1 MLFLYRNTDLCIMN
15 ILLTA
20 ATPGEIRI
28 TMEYLTEKKYSRK
41 NCSTG
46 ILVTGVGM
54 VNTIY
59 ALTKHISASRPDII
73 VQAGIGGSLHP
84 FYPPPSVVIISEEVM
99 GDMGAEEDHTFKD
112 IFDLGLAEE
121 NIFPFSG
128 KKLVNPH
135 RQLLEKI
142 KLPAVRG
149 ISVNEITTNAGRIQ
163 QLAEKYGAMIESMEG
178 AALHYVCLQEAIPFI
193 QIRSVSNFAGERDKS
208 KWQMQEAIDHLNR
221 ELITAIHQL
230 MCRANNN

>member
-1 MLFLYRNTDLCIMN
+1 MN

-28 TMEYLTEKKYSRK
+28 TKEYLAEKKYSRK
-41 NCSTG
+41 HCSIR
-46 ILVTGVGM
+46 ILVTGAGM

-59 ALTKHISASRPDII
+59 TLTKHISAARPDLIL
-73 VQAGIGGSLHP
+73 QAGIGGSLHP
-84 FYPPPSVVIISEEVM
+84 FYPPPAVVAIREEVI
-99 GDMGAEEDHTFKD
+99 GDMGVEEDHTFKD

-121 NIFPFSG
+121 NAFPFSG
-128 KKLVNPH
+128 KMLVNPH

-149 ISVNEITTNAGRIQ
+149 ISINEITTDTGRIQ
-163 QLAEKYGAMIESMEG
+163 QLVEKYGVMIESMEG

-193 QIRSVSNFAGERDKS
+193 QIRSVSNFVGERDKT
-208 KWQMQEAIDHLNR
+208 KWRLQEAIDHLNL
-221 ELITAIHQL
+221 ELITALHQL
-230 MCRANNN
+230 MD

>member
-1 MLFLYRNTDLCIMN
+1 MMN

-20 ATPGEIRI
+20 ATHGEIQTTR
-28 TMEYLTEKKYSRK
+28 EYLTEKKYSRK

-46 ILVTGVGM
+46 ILVTGAGM

-59 ALTKHISASRPDII
+59 ALTKHINAERPDMII
-73 VQAGIGGSLHP
+73 QAGIGGSLHP
-84 FYPPPSVVIISEEVM
+84 FYPPPAVVTIREEVI

-121 NIFPFSG
+121 NRFPFSG
-128 KKLVNPH
+128 KMLINPH
-135 RQLLEKI
+135 QQLLEKI
-142 KLPAVRG
+142 KLPALRG
-149 ISVNEITTNAGRIQ
+149 ISINEITTDAGRIQ
-163 QLAEKYGAMIESMEG
+163 QLVEKYGVMIESMEG

-193 QIRSVSNFAGERDKS
+193 QIRSVSNFVGERDKT
-208 KWQMQEAIDHLNR
+208 KWRIQEAIDHLNR

-230 MCRANNN
+230 MS